1 MNLKQLSDLLGVST
15 TTVSR
20 ALNGYPE
27 VSEATRKRV
36 QDAAKA
42 HGYTPN
48 ARALGLATGRA
59 FQVAHVLTTSASDEM
74 VNPIFGDFL
83 AGAGE
88 VYAQRGYELLLS
100 VVEEGQEEAA
110 YAKLKARSAV
120 DAVVLQGPRRG
131 DTRPGVLD
139 QLGLPYA
146 VHGRMPDRDEDTY
159 AWVDVDNRGA
169 FQAATEKLLA
179 LGHRRI
185 ALVNGDEALSFAEAR
200 RAGYEA
206 ALAAAGIV
214 TDPALMR
221 SGSMTV
227 AAGLSAVTDM
237 QGLDQPPTAYLTSSS
252 VTAMG
257 VQRAASQ
264 AGLVLGR
271 DVSLITFDDALTYL
285 GDGSGAPP
293 SLAAMRS
300 SVRAAGGELA
310 NLLIDRVERPGQ
322 PYGNCLMEID
332 YMDGASIG
340 PAPVAQPARSA

>member
-1 MNLKQLSDLLGVST
+1 MSDLLGVSQ

-36 QDAAKA
+36 QEAAKA

-88 VYAQRGYELLLS
+88 VYASRGYELLLT
-100 VVEEGQEEAA
+100 VVGAGEEEAA
-110 YAKLKARSAV
+110 YAKLKRRSAV
-120 DAVVLQGPRRG
+120 DAVVVQGPRRG
-131 DTRPGVLD
+131 DTRPAVLD

-146 VHGRMPDRDEDTY
+146 VHGRMPDMDADSYT
-159 AWVDVDNRGA
+159 WVDVDNFGA
-169 FQAATEKLLA
+169 FQQAARKLLA

-185 ALVNGDEALSFAEAR
+185 ALVNGDEAMAFAEAR
-200 RAGYEA
+200 RDGYRT
-206 ALAAAGIV
+206 ALTEHGV
-214 TDPALMR
+214 TPDPALMR
-221 SGSMTV
+221 SGAMTV
-227 AAGLSAVTDM
+227 AAGLQAVAEM
-237 QGLDQPPTAYLTSSS
+237 QALQDPPTAYLTASS

-257 VQRAASQ
+257 VQRALSQ
-264 AGLVLGR
+264 AGLALGR

-285 GDGSGAPP
+285 GDGPATAP
-293 SLAAMRS
+293 SFAAMRS
-300 SVRAAGGELA
+300 SVRAAGHHLA
-310 NLLIDRVERPGQ
+310 HLLIDRVERPRQ
-322 PYGNCLMEID
+322 PHRNSLMVID
-332 YMDGASIG
+332 YIDGASIG
-340 PAPVAQPARSA
+340 PAPVAPSRVNA